1 MKNIGININT
11 DKDISRNILD
21 KIFQYIHEECSEAKI
36 KVFYDSKGLD
46 NEESRALDAVMVL
59 GGDGTILGTARAL
72 AKYDVPIFGIN
83 RGHLGFLAEIELED
97 CKKAIK
103 HLFKGQYKIEDRI
116 MLKCDLKGIDK
127 KDDFLA
133 LNDIVLTKGNL
144 SRIVKY
150 SIYVDDVW
158 YTTFVADGV
167 IVATPTG
174 STAYSLSAG
183 GPIVYPDLDVLEIAP
198 ICPHSLGIRPILLNG
213 NSKINIRVLKKYE
226 DPVLTIDGQRYK
238 KVTVNEVT
246 ISKSEYKCRLIKFKD
261 KDYFKILRTKISYRS
276 RECEGE

>member
-1 MKNIGININT
+1 MW
-11 DKDISRNILD
+11 
-21 KIFQYIHEECSEAKI
+21 
-36 KVFYDSKGLD
+36 
-46 NEESRALDAVMVL
+46 
-59 GGDGTILGTARAL
+59 
-72 AKYDVPIFGIN
+72 
-83 RGHLGFLAEIELED
+83 
-97 CKKAIK
+97 
-103 HLFKGQYKIEDRI
+103 
-116 MLKCDLKGIDK
+116 LKGNRQERW
-127 KDDFLA
+127 FLA

-213 NSKINIRVLKKYE
+213 NSKINIRVLKNMRILYLLSM
-226 DPVLTIDGQRYK
+226 V
-238 KVTVNEVT
+238 
-246 ISKSEYKCRLIKFKD
+246 KD
-261 KDYFKILRTKISYRS
+261 IRK
-276 RECEGE
+276 

>member
-11 DKDISRNILD
+11 DKDISRDILD
-21 KIFQYIHEECSEAKI
+21 KIFQYIHDESKDANI
-36 KVFYDSKGLD
+36 KVFYDSKDLD
-46 NEESRALDAVMVL
+46 KEESKLLDAVIVL

-72 AKYDVPIFGIN
+72 AKYEVPMFGIN

-103 HLFKGQYKIEDRI
+103 KLFKGQYKIEDRI
-116 MLKCDLKGIDK
+116 MLKCDLKKINEE
-127 KDDFLA
+127 DFLA

-174 STAYSLSAG
+174 STAYSLSGG
-183 GPIVYPDLDVLEIAP
+183 GPIVYPDLDVLEVTP
-198 ICPHSLGIRPILLNG
+198 ICPHSLGIRPLILNG
-213 NSKINIRVLKKYE
+213 NSKINIKVLKRYE

-238 KVTVNEVT
+238 KVTVDEVT
-246 ISKSEYKCRLIKFKD
+246 ISKSKYKCKLIKFQKGN
-261 KDYFKILRTKISYRS
+261 YFEILRTKISYRS